1 MQRFDRLMLKVTS
14 AVKLDKIAKL
24 VQFDKNYIV
33 YQRILRQSEIT
44 ELHKV
49 K

>member
-24 VQFDKNYIV
+24 VQLDKNYIV

-44 ELHKV
+44 ELHNV